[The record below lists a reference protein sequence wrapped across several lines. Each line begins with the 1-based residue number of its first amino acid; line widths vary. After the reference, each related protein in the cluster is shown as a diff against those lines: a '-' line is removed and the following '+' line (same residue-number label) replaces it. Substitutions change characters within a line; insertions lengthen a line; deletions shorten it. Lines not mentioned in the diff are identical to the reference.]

1 MRINENTYKRINK
14 ATLCIEEM
22 GTKFILFVGK
32 TSQNLGEYNYEVFNN
47 FANMQREIILNAFV
61 SLKDITSGS
70 DGFIEKMNKF
80 PAMMKSDGSKLY
92 LYTSYLEEA
101 VSKLVLRAERI
112 NIINNDT
119 SNPII
124 PDDKDDL
131 YQDLYLEFKSS
142 RTGIYDVNY
151 KGYLLNQYD
160 DEGDVIANILNTY
173 QQEIVQ
179 TLNFITNSLDNEF
192 KNLGSK
198 LGLKQA
204 PIKLKLNII
213 NINKSTVSQSNKN
226 ENPTSSDDANNYSGK
241 KKIIIKLPNP
251 AIVKCNNG
259 DFSSEYKSCVL
270 NRYLNGNSN
279 VKRVFDKYKDQLV
292 VQDYSK
298 EDSGAYYRPSGRY
311 EKKQGVYFNADND
324 LINKRGPGTT
334 YFHELGHMIDHLSG
348 ASNKYSSENGDFESA
363 LISDGKKILNSYN
376 KLSVDKKEKLNQ
388 EFSAHYAHSFSDLI
402 DGLTKGEIHGIYSH
416 PRDYWKKSGSLPKE
430 AFAHF
435 FEASMGGGEKLNLLS
450 NMFPNAYKS
459 FLEIIESI

>member
-1 MRINENTYKRINK
+1 MRINENTYKRISK

-131 YQDLYLEFKSS
+131 YQDLYLEFKSP
-142 RTGIYDVNY
+142 RIGIYDVNY
-151 KGYLLNQYD
+151 KWYLLNQYD
-160 DEGDVIANILNTY
+160 DEDDVIANILNTY
-173 QQEIVQ
+173 QHEIVQ
-179 TLNFITNSLDNEF
+179 TLNSITNSLDNEF

-213 NINKSTVSQSNKN
+213 NSNKSTVSQSNKN

-292 VQDYSK
+292 VQDSN
-298 EDSGAYYRPSGRY
+298 EDNVAHYRPVDY
-311 EKKQGVYFNADND
+311 IEKKQGVYFNVGND

-348 ASNKYSSENGDFESA
+348 ASNKYSSENGSFESA
-363 LISDGKKILNSYN
+363 LLSDGKTIRNLYN
-376 KLSVDKKEKLNQ
+376 KYSVDEKEKFNQ
-388 EFSAHYAHSFSDLI
+388 KISEDYAHSVSDLI
-402 DGLTKGEIHGIYSH
+402 DGLTEGEISGGYSH
-416 PRDYWKKSGSLPKE
+416 HRDYWKKSGNLPKE

-435 FEASMGGGEKLNLLS
+435 FEASMGGGEKLNYLS